1 MTFYNEISGWRT
13 FLVRL
18 PRLLTSWESFF
29 GSILEGWSEW
39 SRTRQWWLV
48 AITAPLAI
56 ALVSTIVSVGF
67 FRLQSSDGISQSLV
81 NKVDR
86 TLGFEATLQSSMEA
100 HMERNALRANSDP
113 AASSHVSEANPADEP
128 KFSKDS
134 KLLEEVDLLLQRAQK
149 LSPDNSQVKLRKA
162 LIAAKRGNFEL
173 ADTLM
178 KELTRKE
185 ITIISPAH
193 AWAAIAMLGSKKAAE
208 PGDQEELEQ
217 HLQHAAEW
225 KNIDPAL
232 LTIYSTILLRS
243 GKTERALEL
252 AKQAAK
258 LRPELN
264 LAYSQILKYAGPA
277 QEKEMQRAA
286 KAAEEAYRMKL
297 GTVNEPE
304 SDRIACANAIL
315 MTDRIDVAMELLREG
330 MGTDEAPKREVRR
343 FLSELLIREYRKAN
357 VGWLAVASVDKANP
371 DKVNP
376 TATNT
381 DTTNT
386 DTTKKDK
393 TKLDTTNLDTVEITP
408 DADTVTKKTELDW
421 SYLLEAAEIDP
432 DNPNIG
438 QEIAFQVRNKQKTPA
453 ELNDILLRQLKL
465 GKASTSTLLLVAE
478 RYLERGKLPE
488 ARVLWEKIL
497 EKDPYCL
504 PAMNNLSV
512 TISRDQPPDAKRA
525 LDLIDRAYRAFP
537 RNAELCDSYG
547 EIYMN
552 LNRSMEAVSKYEE
565 AIKID
570 PSRVGSRTRLAQCY
584 RDAGLSGVA
593 AEQDRIV
600 EELKKAMQNA
610 KEKEKENTKETP
622 VTK

>member
-1 MTFYNEISGWRT
+1 MTFYNQISGWRT

-18 PRLLTSWESFF
+18 PGFLTSWESFL

-48 AITAPLAI
+48 AVTAPLAI

-67 FRLQSSDGISQSLV
+67 FRLQSGDGIAQSLV

-86 TLGFEATLQSSMEA
+86 TLGYEATLQSSMEA
-100 HMERNALRANSDP
+100 HMQRNALRANSEP
-113 AASSHVSEANPADEP
+113 AVNSNESDANPADEP
-128 KFSKDS
+128 ELSKES
-134 KLLEEVDLLLQRAQK
+134 KLLEEVDLLLERAQK
-149 LSPDNSQVKLRKA
+149 LSPDNSQIKLRKA
-162 LIAAKRGNFEL
+162 LIAAKRGNHER

-193 AWAAIAMLGSKKAAE
+193 AWAAIAMLGSKKAPE

-232 LTIYSTILLRS
+232 LTIYSTMLLRS
-243 GKTERALEL
+243 GKIDRALEL

-264 LAYSQILKYAGPA
+264 LAYSQILKYAGPE

-330 MGTDEAPKREVRR
+330 MGTDEAPKGEVRR
-343 FLSELLIREYRKAN
+343 VLSDLLIREYRKAN
-357 VGWLAVASVDKANP
+357 VGWLAIASVEKANP
-371 DKVNP
+371 DQTNPDKTNP
-376 TATNT
+376 TS
-381 DTTNT
+381 TNT
-386 DTTKKDK
+386 DTTK
-393 TKLDTTNLDTVEITP
+393 LDTVVIAP
-408 DADTVTKKTELDW
+408 DVSTEATAIKKTELDW
-421 SYLLEAAEIDP
+421 SHLLEAAKVDP
-432 DNPNIG
+432 DNPNVG

-453 ELNDILLRQLKL
+453 ELNDVLLRQLKL

-478 RYLERGKLPE
+478 RYLERDKLPE
-488 ARVLWEKIL
+488 ARILWEQIL

-512 TISRDQPPDAKRA
+512 TISRDQPPDSQRA
-525 LDLIDRAYRAFP
+525 LDIIDRAYRAFP

-547 EIYMN
+547 EILMN
-552 LNRSMEAVSKYEE
+552 LGRSMEAVSKYEE

-570 PSRVGSRTRLAQCY
+570 PSRVGSRIRLAQCY
-584 RDAGLSGVA
+584 RYAGLSDVA

-600 EELKKAMQNA
+600 EELKKAVQNA

-622 VTK
+622 STK

>member
-1 MTFYNEISGWRT
+1 MTFYNELSGWRT

-18 PRLLTSWESFF
+18 PGLLTSWESFF

-48 AITAPLAI
+48 AVTAPLAI
-56 ALVSTIVSVGF
+56 ALVSTIVGVGF
-67 FRLQSSDGISQSLV
+67 FRLQSGDGISQTLV

-100 HMERNALRANSDP
+100 HMQRNALSVKSDP
-113 AASSHVSEANPADEP
+113 APNSNLSDADPVDTLEL
-128 KFSKDS
+128 SKES
-134 KLLEEVDLLLQRAQK
+134 KLLEEVDLLLERAQK
-149 LSPDNSQVKLRKA
+149 LSPNNSQIKLRKA
-162 LIAAKRGNFEL
+162 LVAAKRGNFEL

-193 AWAAIAMLGSKKAAE
+193 AWSAIAMLGSQKLPA

-232 LTIYSTILLRS
+232 LTIYSTMLLRS
-243 GKTERALEL
+243 GKTDRALEL
-252 AKQAAK
+252 AKNAAK

-277 QEKEMQRAA
+277 QENEMQRAA
-286 KAAEEAYRMKL
+286 KAAEAAYRLKL
-297 GTVNEPE
+297 GTANEPE

-315 MTDRIDVAMELLREG
+315 MTDRIDVAIELLREG
-330 MGTDEAPKREVRR
+330 MGTDESPRREVRR
-343 FLSELLIREYRKAN
+343 VLSDLLIREYRRAN
-357 VGWLAVASVDKANP
+357 VGWLAVASVDKPKPDAKNSNPLNP
-371 DKVNP
+371 DL
-376 TATNT
+376 TAETMKS
-381 DTTNT
+381 DTTIAET
-386 DTTKKDK
+386 
-393 TKLDTTNLDTVEITP
+393 
-408 DADTVTKKTELDW
+408 AKTEIDW
-421 SYLLEAAEIDP
+421 ARLLEAAEVDP
-432 DNPNIG
+432 DNPNVG
-438 QEIAFQVRNKQKTPA
+438 QEIAFQVRNRQKTPP
-453 ELNDILLRQLKL
+453 ELNDVLLRQLKL

-488 ARVLWEKIL
+488 ARLLWEQIL
-497 EKDPYCL
+497 EKDPYSL

-552 LNRSMEAVSKYEE
+552 LGRSMEAVSKYEE

-570 PSRVGSRTRLAQCY
+570 PSRVGSRIRLAQCY
-584 RDAGLSGVA
+584 RDAGLPGVA
-593 AEQDRIV
+593 AEQERII
-600 EELKKAMQNA
+600 EELKNAEEKA
-610 KEKEKENTKETP
+610 KENEKENIKDLPEP
-622 VTK
+622 K

>member
-1 MTFYNEISGWRT
+1 MTFYNELSGWRT

-18 PRLLTSWESFF
+18 SGLLTSWESFF

-48 AITAPLAI
+48 AVTAPLAI
-56 ALVSTIVSVGF
+56 ALVSTIVGVGF
-67 FRLQSSDGISQSLV
+67 FRLQSGDGISQTLV

-86 TLGFEATLQSSMEA
+86 TLGFEAMLQSSMEA
-100 HMERNALRANSDP
+100 HMQRNALSVKSDP
-113 AASSHVSEANPADEP
+113 APNSNLSDADPVDTLEL
-128 KFSKDS
+128 SKES
-134 KLLEEVDLLLQRAQK
+134 KLLEEVDLLLERAQK
-149 LSPDNSQVKLRKA
+149 LSPNNSQIKLRKA
-162 LIAAKRGNFEL
+162 LVAAKRGNFEL

-193 AWAAIAMLGSKKAAE
+193 AWSAIAMLGSQKLPA

-232 LTIYSTILLRS
+232 LTIYSTMLLRS
-243 GKTERALEL
+243 GKTDRALEL
-252 AKQAAK
+252 AKNAAK

-264 LAYSQILKYAGPA
+264 LAYSQILKYAGPE
-277 QEKEMQRAA
+277 QENEMQRAA
-286 KAAEEAYRMKL
+286 KAAEAAYRLKL
-297 GTVNEPE
+297 GTANEPE

-315 MTDRIDVAMELLREG
+315 MTDRIDVALELLREG
-330 MGTDEAPKREVRR
+330 MGTDESPRREVRR
-343 FLSELLIREYRKAN
+343 VLSDLLIREYRRAN
-357 VGWLAVASVDKANP
+357 VGWLAVASVDKPKPDAKNSNPLNP
-371 DKVNP
+371 DL
-376 TATNT
+376 TAETMKS
-381 DTTNT
+381 DTTIAET
-386 DTTKKDK
+386 
-393 TKLDTTNLDTVEITP
+393 
-408 DADTVTKKTELDW
+408 AKTEIDW
-421 SYLLEAAEIDP
+421 ARLLEAAEVDP
-432 DNPNIG
+432 DNPNVG
-438 QEIAFQVRNKQKTPA
+438 QEIAFQVRNRQKTPP
-453 ELNDILLRQLKL
+453 ELNDLLLRQLKL

-488 ARVLWEKIL
+488 ARLLWEQIL
-497 EKDPYCL
+497 EKDPYSL

-552 LNRSMEAVSKYEE
+552 LGRSMEAVSKYEE

-570 PSRVGSRTRLAQCY
+570 PSRVGSRIRLAQCY
-584 RDAGLSGVA
+584 RDAGLPGVA
-593 AEQDRIV
+593 AEQERII
-600 EELKKAMQNA
+600 EELKNAEQIA
-610 KEKEKENTKETP
+610 KENEKENNEAVPDSK
-622 VTK
+622 